1 VQRIR
6 AAAAFDEDREIWEV
20 PEADKRALVKKV
32 TGLTRPNSAVGAP
45 RPTVTVRAKPGA
57 PAVLDDVPV
66 LELRPTPVESRLKDG
81 PKIIDMNGI
90 EEEIEEQF
98 RDDEADL
105 VVEIPQELPGIPSA
119 QAYAANLSIVRSSIR

>member
-1 VQRIR
+1 MVRNKSGAQ
-6 AAAAFDEDREIWEV
+6 
-20 PEADKRALVKKV
+20 ALPDD
-32 TGLTRPNSAVGAP
+32 G
-45 RPTVTVRAKPGA
+45 PT
-57 PAVLDDVPV
+57 

-105 VVEIPQELPGIPSA
+105 VVEIPQELPGIPA
-119 QAYAANLSIVRSSIR
+119 ATAYAANLSVIRSAMR